1 MMGAKELHV
10 GESMA
15 QRIIMFP
22 REWDKAL
29 DEGETRDAS
38 VETSRRLLRKAAK
51 EFKVMLQPID
61 GVAQVEGGVKLTE
74 EERYPLTNVLSL
86 ISYNRIL
93 LLQLPGLI
101 LDSTPLDLLFT
112 LPMEKPLL
120 GLSDP
125 QDESREPTILLFEPS
140 RDTYQDVAA
149 TLPEGAYPDSEFLQK
164 VHTEHAPEDP
174 EHQVHLL
181 ATTGLLEN
189 EGSGINATDFF
200 EMTAYVHLSDPGLP
214 GPEYDI
220 PRHDYVKAM
229 PGTTEARRVWESVY
243 MRFRDARM
251 DVCGLDLEPVEI
263 YASTE
268 SELRK
273 S

>member
-1 MMGAKELHV
+1 
-10 GESMA
+10 
-15 QRIIMFP
+15 MFP
-22 REWDKAL
+22 GEWDKAL

-149 TLPEGAYPDSEFLQK
+149 TLPEGAYPDTEFLQK

-181 ATTGLLEN
+181 ATTGLLEK
-189 EGSGINATDFF
+189 EGLGINATDFF

-229 PGTTEARRVWESVY
+229 PGTTEARRLWESVY
-243 MRFRDARM
+243 ERFRDARM
-251 DVCGLDLEPVEI
+251 DVCGLDLEPIEI
-263 YASTE
+263 YASME
-268 SELRK
+268 PELRK
-273 S
+273 I

>member
-1 MMGAKELHV
+1 MGMKGLHV

-15 QRIIMFP
+15 QRIIMYP
-22 REWDKAL
+22 RDWDRTLK
-29 DEGETRDAS
+29 DGEIRAAS
-38 VETSRRLLRKAAK
+38 METSRRLLRKAAK

-61 GVAQVEGGVKLTE
+61 GVAQIERGAKLTE
-74 EERYPLTNVLSL
+74 EERYPLTNLLSL

-93 LLQLPGLI
+93 LLQQPGLI
-101 LDSTPLDLLFT
+101 VDSTPLDLLFT
-112 LPMEKPLL
+112 LPMEKPML

-125 QDESREPTILLFEPS
+125 QDDGGEPTILLFEPS
-140 RDTYQDVAA
+140 REMYKDVTA
-149 TLPEGAYPDSEFLQK
+149 TLPEGAYPDAEFLEK
-164 VHTEHAPEDP
+164 VHVEHAPEDP

-189 EGSGINATDFF
+189 ENSAINATDFF

-220 PRHDYVKAM
+220 PRHDYLRAM
-229 PGTTEARRVWESVY
+229 PGTKEARRVWESIY
-243 MRFRDARM
+243 ERFRDARV
-251 DVCGLDLEPVEI
+251 DVCGLDLEPIEVDT
-263 YASTE
+263 STVPG
-268 SELRK
+268 LRR